1 MELLVLGGT
10 AFLGREVA
18 RTALARGHRVTCAAR
33 GSSAPPEG
41 AAFVRV
47 DRDEEDGLA
56 PLAGRRWD
64 DVVDVARQP
73 GHVRRAVRDIEA
85 DHRVFVSSGNAY
97 ADFSSI
103 EQSEDAATLSPLE
116 ADTMTSDEDY
126 GAAKVACEQ
135 AVLAAGPAAVVRS
148 GLIAGPGDW
157 SGRTGYWPWR
167 FAHPVGPEVVVP
179 DDLDFPCAMIDVRD
193 LAAWIVDL
201 AERQVE
207 GVLNATGPTT
217 DLRSLLDV
225 AARVAGSS
233 ARPRPVPVE
242 RLRELGIGHWMGP
255 ASLPLW
261 IDDPEWRSFA
271 TLDTR
276 RARAEGLVTRPLEDT
291 LADTLA
297 WEETRTEPR
306 RCGLTDDEERRVLAA
321 L

>member
-10 AFLGREVA
+10 AFLGREIA

-33 GSSAPPEG
+33 GSSTPPEG

-64 DVVDVARQP
+64 GVIDVARQP
-73 GHVRRAVRDIEA
+73 GHVRRAVRDLEA
-85 DHRVFVSSGNAY
+85 DHRVLVSSGNAY

-103 EQSEDAATLSPLE
+103 EQSEDAVTLPPLE
-116 ADTMTSDEDY
+116 ADTMASDEDY
-126 GAAKVACEQ
+126 GAAKVACEE
-135 AVLAAGPAAVVRS
+135 AVLAAGPAAAVRS

-179 DDLDFPCAMIDVRD
+179 DELDFPCAMVDVRD

-201 AERQVE
+201 AERRVE
-207 GVLNATGPTT
+207 GVFNATGPTT
-217 DLRSLLDV
+217 DLGSVLDV
-225 AARVAGSS
+225 AARVAGSP

-261 IDDPEWRSFA
+261 IDDPEWRGFA

>member
-10 AFLGREVA
+10 AFLGREIA

-33 GSSAPPEG
+33 GSSAPPDG

-64 DVVDVARQP
+64 GVIDVARQP
-73 GHVRRAVRDIEA
+73 GHVRRAVRDVGA
-85 DHRVFVSSGNAY
+85 DHRVLVSSGNAY

-103 EQSEDAATLSPLE
+103 EQSEDAATLPPLE
-116 ADTMTSDEDY
+116 ADTMASDEDY

-167 FAHPVGPEVVVP
+167 LAHPVGPEVVVP
-179 DDLDFPCAMIDVRD
+179 DELDFPCAMVDVRD
-193 LAAWIVDL
+193 LAVWIVDL
-201 AERQVE
+201 AERQVG
-207 GVLNATGPTT
+207 GVFNATGPTT
-217 DLRSLLDV
+217 DLGSVLDV
-225 AARVAGSS
+225 AARVAGS
-233 ARPRPVPVE
+233 AATRRRVPVE

-261 IDDPEWRSFA
+261 IDDPKWRGFA